1 MQICFAVF
9 FPLSPSFYLF
19 SLFPLFPF
27 LLFLLLFLPFSKLLL
42 VLYSLLPASF
52 SSAFPFL
59 FSVFF
64 VLPVCLSFLRL
75 FIFFLLFPSFFQ
87 ITADSLSF
95 ASGFFLSFS
104 SFPLSPSFFLF
115 SLFPLFPFL
124 LFLLLFLPFSK
135 LLLVL
140 YSLLPASFSFAFPFL
155 FSFFVF
161 GLPPLT
167 YERRRKN
174 LPVNGEKRS
183 RKTV

>member
-1 MQICFAVF
+1 
-9 FPLSPSFYLF
+9 
-19 SLFPLFPF
+19 
-27 LLFLLLFLPFSKLLL
+27 
-42 VLYSLLPASF
+42 
-52 SSAFPFL
+52 
-59 FSVFF
+59 
-64 VLPVCLSFLRL
+64 
-75 FIFFLLFPSFFQ
+75 LLFPSFFQ

-104 SFPLSPSFFLF
+104 SFLLSPSFYPFSLFLLF
-115 SLFPLFPFL
+115 SL
-124 LFLLLFLPFSK
+124 S
-135 LLLVL
+135 
-140 YSLLPASFSFAFPFL
+140 SLSFAFPFL